1 MVNALGQV
9 RRIQLHL
16 PLALLALL
24 LARPQALTNIAGTAL
39 VLLGLTVRMWAA
51 GVLVKG
57 GGLCT
62 AGPYGLVR
70 HPLYLGS
77 ILAALGFAVMMHT
90 VWAWVV
96 VMPVFVALY
105 AWQVSLEERQLRMQY
120 GEAHQAWARQ
130 VPLLFPCPCRR
141 GAAEG
146 GRWELARARANRE
159 HYHLLVTVALLVAF
173 YLKPLWAAVER

>member
-1 MVNALGQV
+1 MVNALGQI

-24 LARPQALTNIAGTAL
+24 LARPQHLTNILGTVL

-62 AGPYGLVR
+62 DGPYGLVR

-90 VWAWVV
+90 IWAWLV

-105 AWQVSLEERQLRMQY
+105 GWQVSLEECQLRRQY
-120 GEAHQAWARQ
+120 GEAHQEWARR

-141 GAAEG
+141 AAGEG
-146 GRWELARARANRE
+146 RTWQLARARANRE
-159 HYHLLVTVALLVAF
+159 HYHLLVTVVLVVAF
-173 YLKPLWAAVER
+173 YLKPLWMVAGR

>member
-1 MVNALGQV
+1 MVNALGQI

-24 LARPQALTNIAGTAL
+24 LARPQHLTNILGTAL

-51 GVLVKG
+51 GVLLKG

-62 AGPYGLVR
+62 DGPYGLVR

-90 VWAWVV
+90 IWAWLV

-146 GRWELARARANRE
+146 GRWELARVRANRE
-159 HYHLLVTVALLVAF
+159 HYHLLVTVALVVAF
-173 YLKPLWAAVER
+173 YLKPLWATVER